1 MYPSDVQFYVLQQI
15 QIVVFIVLGVSD
27 KDDKKDLNVPDV
39 SQNNFLLVPYITNKI
54 NY

>member
-1 MYPSDVQFYVLQQI
+1 MYPSDLQFYVLQQI
-15 QIVVFIVLGVSD
+15 KIVVFIVLGVSD

-39 SQNNFLLVPYITNKI
+39 SQNFLLVPYITNKI